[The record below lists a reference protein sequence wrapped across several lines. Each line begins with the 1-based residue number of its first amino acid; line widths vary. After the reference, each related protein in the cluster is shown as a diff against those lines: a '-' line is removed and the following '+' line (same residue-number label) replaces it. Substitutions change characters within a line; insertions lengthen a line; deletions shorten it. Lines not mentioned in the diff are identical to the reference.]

1 MKNKGDEAQTVC
13 DSNYCLIS
21 GNRVINR
28 IPNMNLNNV
37 FWTIL
42 NIQFSSLID
51 DIICL
56 QSIIAEVVSQVTVNQ
71 NSAMLRTMEI

>member
-21 GNRVINR
+21 GNRVINQVPA
-28 IPNMNLNNV
+28 INLNNV
-37 FWTIL
+37 FWNIL

-51 DIICL
+51 DIVCL
-56 QSIIAEVVSQVTVNQ
+56 QSIIVEVVSQVIVNRK
-71 NSAMLRTMEI
+71 SAMLRTIEI

>member
-21 GNRVINR
+21 GNIVINR
-28 IPNMNLNNV
+28 IPAMNFIV

-51 DIICL
+51 DIVCL
-56 QSIIAEVVSQVTVNQ
+56 QSIIAEVVSQVIVKR